1 MSNSSPCPA
10 AVSPAQLTIT
20 HDYYDHRDADR
31 DPNIVF
37 PWQRLEELVDQG
49 AVGRASPVHLG
60 FMGHIDGA
68 HVRTLMER
76 TAPEVARRLRAD
88 GAEAVVLTPA

>member
-1 MSNSSPCPA
+1 VALVTTGGVQLRTQPPFDMNNPFGDPSFREIPA

-20 HDYYDHRDADR
+20 HDYYDHRDAGR

-37 PWQRLEELVDQG
+37 PWQSLRELVEQG

-60 FMGHIDGA
+60 FMGHIDQEFG
-68 HVRTLMER
+68 T
-76 TAPEVARRLRAD
+76 
-88 GAEAVVLTPA
+88 